1 MSCIR
6 AFAGRLVSSGGDP
19 LVTYGSYSS
28 TALERGVSTKVGIDS
43 STNMKISFRTGGV
56 TESQLTMASAAESTI
71 RRFAMQ
77 SAARELMPREG
88 VARCMRAGHPR
99 EDGTWGVDVLYAP
112 MKAAAHFGG
121 LQCCKSVW
129 LCPVCAAKISERRR
143 VELAEGLNAWLQFT
157 TGERRRTLLVTFT
170 LAHERSDDLSVVF
183 GALKRAR
190 KLLVSGRA
198 AMNFASDHGIAGM
211 VRALELTHG
220 LNGWHPHLHVL
231 YFFNCEVPILTF
243 EAAIKARW
251 SACVGAAG
259 RYASWQHGCDV
270 RFSDSDISNYIAKWG
285 KDPGWT
291 TAHEM
296 TKAVTKSGRRKGR
309 TPMQLLVDYLAGDEA
324 AGRLWVQ
331 YAVNF
336 KGERQL
342 RWSNG
347 FRERLGLSKAKSDA
361 QIALEQEEVAVILS
375 SLTTGAWRIVLA
387 NDARGELLQV
397 AAKGDP
403 LAVEAFL
410 TQLGVSAGSSYWN
423 A

>member
-1 MSCIR
+1 
-6 AFAGRLVSSGGDP
+6 
-19 LVTYGSYSS
+19 
-28 TALERGVSTKVGIDS
+28 
-43 STNMKISFRTGGV
+43 MKKRFPTQGV
-56 TESQLTMASAAESTI
+56 TESQPIMARAAETTI

-99 EDGTWGVDVLYAP
+99 EDGSWGVDVLYAP

-143 VELAEGLNAWLQFT
+143 IELAEGLNAWLQFT
-157 TGERRRTLLVTFT
+157 TGERRRTMLVTFT

-190 KLLVSGRA
+190 ELLVGGRA
-198 AMNFASDHGIAGM
+198 AMGFKADYGVVGM

-231 YFFNCEVPILTF
+231 MFMDREIPILTF
-243 EAAIKARW
+243 EQAMKDRWARAVA
-251 SACVGAAG
+251 SAG
-259 RYASWQHGCDV
+259 RYASWEHGCDV

-285 KDPGWT
+285 QDPGWT
-291 TAHEM
+291 TAHEL
-296 TKAVTKSGRRKGR
+296 TKAVTKTGRRKGR
-309 TPMQLLVDYLAGDEA
+309 TPTQLLADYLAGDGD
-324 AGRLWVQ
+324 AGRLWLQ

-342 RWSNG
+342 RWSSG
-347 FRERLGLSKAKSDA
+347 LRARLGLEKEKSDEE
-361 QIALEQEEVAVILS
+361 IAIEQEEVAIILS
-375 SLTTGAWRIVLA
+375 SLSTGAWRIVLA
-387 NDARGELLQV
+387 NDARGELLEV
-397 AAKGDP
+397 AAGGDP
-403 LAVEAFL
+403 AQVEAFL
-410 TQLGVSAGSSYWN
+410 VQLGAGAGSTYWN

>member
-1 MSCIR
+1 
-6 AFAGRLVSSGGDP
+6 
-19 LVTYGSYSS
+19 
-28 TALERGVSTKVGIDS
+28 
-43 STNMKISFRTGGV
+43 MKIRFRSGGV
-56 TESQLTMASAAESTI
+56 TESQDYMARAAGSTI
-71 RRFAMQ
+71 RRFALQ

-112 MKAAAHFGG
+112 VKAAAHFGG

-143 VELAEGLNAWLQFT
+143 IELAEGLNAWLQFT

-183 GALKRAR
+183 DALKRAR
-190 KLLVSGRA
+190 KLLVGGRGA
-198 AMNFASDHGIAGM
+198 QQLKHDHGVVGM

-231 YFFNCEVPILTF
+231 MFFDREVPILAF
-243 EAAIKARW
+243 EQAIKARW
-251 SACVGAAG
+251 SQCVGAAG
-259 RYASWQHGCDV
+259 RYASWEHGCDV

-285 KDPGWT
+285 KEPDWT

-296 TKAVTKSGRRKGR
+296 TKAVTKTGRRKGR
-309 TPMQLLVDYLAGDEA
+309 TPMQLLADYLDGDEA
-324 AGRLWVQ
+324 AGRLWIQ

-347 FRERLGLSKAKSDA
+347 LRARLGLEKEKTDEE
-361 QIALEQEEVAVILS
+361 IAIEQEEIAVVLS

-387 NDARGELLQV
+387 NDARGELLEV
-397 AAKGDP
+397 AARGDP
-403 LAVEAFL
+403 AQVEAFL
-410 TQLGVSAGSSYWN
+410 VQLGAGAGSTYWN

>member
-1 MSCIR
+1 
-6 AFAGRLVSSGGDP
+6 
-19 LVTYGSYSS
+19 
-28 TALERGVSTKVGIDS
+28 
-43 STNMKISFRTGGV
+43 MKIRFRAGGV
-56 TESQLTMASAAESTI
+56 TESQLTMASAARSTI

-112 MKAAAHFGG
+112 MKGAAHFGG

-143 VELAEGLNAWLQFT
+143 IELAEGLNAWLQFT

-170 LAHERSDDLSVVF
+170 LAHERTDDLSVVF
-183 GALKRAR
+183 GALKKAR
-190 KLLVSGRA
+190 KLLVGGRGA
-198 AMNFASDHGIAGM
+198 QQLKRDHGVVGM

-231 YFFNCEVPILTF
+231 MFFDREVPILTF
-243 EAAIKARW
+243 EQAITDRW
-251 SACVGAAG
+251 LQCVQSAG
-259 RYASWQHGCDV
+259 RYASWEHGCDV

-285 KDPGWT
+285 KEPDWT

-296 TKAVTKSGRRKGR
+296 TKAVTKTGRRKGR
-309 TPMQLLVDYLAGDEA
+309 TPTQLLADYLAGDEA

-347 FRERLGLSKAKSDA
+347 LRERLGLTKEKTDA
-361 QIALEQEEVAVILS
+361 QIALEQEEIAVILS

-387 NDARGELLQV
+387 KDARGELLEV
-397 AAKGDP
+397 AAGGDP
-403 LAVEAFL
+403 AQVEAFL
-410 TQLGVSAGSSYWN
+410 VQLGVGAGSGFGTGWGW
-423 A
+423 

>member
-1 MSCIR
+1 
-6 AFAGRLVSSGGDP
+6 
-19 LVTYGSYSS
+19 
-28 TALERGVSTKVGIDS
+28 
-43 STNMKISFRTGGV
+43 MKIRFRSRGV
-56 TESQLTMASAAESTI
+56 TESQLNMASAAQATI

-143 VELAEGLNAWLQFT
+143 IELAEGLNAWLQFT

-170 LAHERSDDLSVVF
+170 LAHERTDDLSVVF
-183 GALKRAR
+183 GALKKAR
-190 KLLVSGRA
+190 KLLVGGRGA
-198 AMNFASDHGIAGM
+198 QKLKRDHGVVGM

-231 YFFNCEVPILTF
+231 MFFDQEVPILVF
-243 EAAIKARW
+243 EQAMKSRW
-251 SACVGAAG
+251 AECVQAAG
-259 RYASWQHGCDV
+259 RYASWENGCDV

-285 KDPGWT
+285 QDPGWT
-291 TAHEM
+291 TAHEL

-309 TPMQLLVDYLAGDEA
+309 TPTQLLADYLAGDVD
-324 AGRLWVQ
+324 AGRLWLQ

-342 RWSNG
+342 RWSSG
-347 FRERLGLSKAKSDA
+347 LRARLGLEKEKSDEE
-361 QIALEQEEVAVILS
+361 IAIEQEEIAVVLS

-387 NDARGELLQV
+387 NDARGELLEV
-397 AAKGDP
+397 AAGGDP
-403 LAVEAFL
+403 ASVEAFL
-410 TQLGVSAGSSYWN
+410 VQLGAGAGSGFGTGWGW
-423 A
+423 

>member
-1 MSCIR
+1 
-6 AFAGRLVSSGGDP
+6 
-19 LVTYGSYSS
+19 
-28 TALERGVSTKVGIDS
+28 
-43 STNMKISFRTGGV
+43 MKKRFPTQGV
-56 TESQLTMASAAESTI
+56 TESQDSMARAAETTI

-112 MKAAAHFGG
+112 LKAAAHFGG

-129 LCPVCAAKISERRR
+129 LCPVCAAKISDRRR
-143 VELAEGLNAWLQFT
+143 IELAEGLNAWLQFT
-157 TGERRRTLLVTFT
+157 TGERRRTMLVTFT
-170 LAHERSDDLSVVF
+170 LQHDVGDDLSVVF
-183 GALKRAR
+183 GGLKRAR
-190 KLLVSGRA
+190 ELLVGGRA
-198 AMNFASDHGIAGM
+198 AMSFKADFGVIGM

-231 YFFNCEVPILTF
+231 MFMDREIPILTF
-243 EAAIKARW
+243 EQAMKERWARAVQ
-251 SACVGAAG
+251 SAG
-259 RYASWQHGCDV
+259 RYASWEHGCDV

-291 TAHEM
+291 TAHEL
-296 TKAVTKSGRRKGR
+296 TKSVTKTGRRKGR
-309 TPMQLLVDYLAGDEA
+309 TPTQLLADYLAGDGD
-324 AGRLWVQ
+324 AGRLWLQ

-347 FRERLGLSKAKSDA
+347 LRARLGLEKEKSDEE
-361 QIALEQEEVAVILS
+361 IAIEQEEIAIVLS
-375 SLTTGAWRIVLA
+375 SLSTGAWRIVLA
-387 NDARGELLQV
+387 NDARGELLEV
-397 AAKGDP
+397 ASRGDP
-403 LAVEAFL
+403 AQVEAFL
-410 TQLGVSAGSSYWN
+410 VQLGAGAGSTYWN